1 MRKNS
6 PTCNI
11 ALIPARG
18 GSNRVPRK
26 NIREFN
32 GKPLIA
38 WSIAAAQT
46 SGLFE
51 RILVSTDDEE
61 IGSISKEYGAEVPF
75 KRPPELSNDFTG
87 TDAVVSHALDWLV
100 EQKCVPDFICCIY
113 PTAPL
118 LTGQTIIEVLNALHE
133 SEASSAFV
141 ACTFAHPVW
150 RGMSLVEGGYVEYR
164 WPEHQA
170 DRSQDLPEL
179 IHDAGQCYWVRAS
192 DFQKETRLINKK
204 TIPVI
209 VPRWQ
214 AQDIDTEEDWQMAE
228 RLSSVRI

>member
-38 WSIAAAQT
+38 WSIAAAQS

-51 RILVSTDDEE
+51 RIIVSTDDEE

-100 EQKCVPDFICCIY
+100 EQKFVPDFICCIY
-113 PTAPL
+113 PTAPFSL
-118 LTGQTIIEVLNALHE
+118 ARQSFKCLMRYTKVKHHLPSLPARLHIPFGEV
-133 SEASSAFV
+133 
-141 ACTFAHPVW
+141 
-150 RGMSLVEGGYVEYR
+150 
-164 WPEHQA
+164 
-170 DRSQDLPEL
+170 
-179 IHDAGQCYWVRAS
+179 
-192 DFQKETRLINKK
+192 
-204 TIPVI
+204 
-209 VPRWQ
+209 
-214 AQDIDTEEDWQMAE
+214 
-228 RLSSVRI
+228 

>member
-1 MRKNS
+1 M
-6 PTCNI
+6 
-11 ALIPARG
+11 
-18 GSNRVPRK
+18 PRK

-38 WSIAAAQT
+38 WSIAAAQS

-51 RILVSTDDEE
+51 RIIVSTDDEE

-100 EQKCVPDFICCIY
+100 EQKFVPDFICCIY

-118 LTGQTIIEVLNALHE
+118 LTGQTIIQVLNALHE

-150 RGMSLVEGGYVEYR
+150 RGMSLVEEDTSSTDGLSIKQIAHRTFRNLFTMLV
-164 WPEHQA
+164 
-170 DRSQDLPEL
+170 
-179 IHDAGQCYWVRAS
+179 
-192 DFQKETRLINKK
+192 N
-204 TIPVI
+204 VI
-209 VPRWQ
+209 GC
-214 AQDIDTEEDWQMAE
+214 E
-228 RLSSVRI
+228 RVISKRTPG